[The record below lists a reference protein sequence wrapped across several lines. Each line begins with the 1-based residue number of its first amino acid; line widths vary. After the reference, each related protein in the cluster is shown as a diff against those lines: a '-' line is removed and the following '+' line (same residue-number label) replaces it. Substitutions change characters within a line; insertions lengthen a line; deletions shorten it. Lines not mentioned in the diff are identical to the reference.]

1 MCPKSPV
8 QSQFVLGKHCSSISN
23 CLDKCLRTSVA
34 SFPFLA
40 SGKKLLENSA
50 VLPQF
55 PLLKLYETITPTLE
69 TAGLADQCNEINM

>member
-1 MCPKSPV
+1 M
-8 QSQFVLGKHCSSISN
+8 
-23 CLDKCLRTSVA
+23 A